1 MQTISKK
8 DSEIYTL
15 PDGSSIL
22 PTDTHHVSYHK
33 HTPITAL
40 GSDVHQWL
48 ETVFSSDY
56 SISREDMESLLRVLN
71 IRWQKKALRGYFS
84 QLLRNNE
91 TTDMSQELATAIHSF
106 PTKNWTDKNWQS
118 FWNLAPNSYWK
129 KPTLSTRIPDK
140 KRRNRYLGHDAWFR
154 ATVFGYE
161 GSHNSLDGRG
171 DS

>member
-71 IRWQKKALRGYFS
+71 IRWQKKALQGYFFKLLWEES
-84 QLLRNNE
+84 FADEHIQLEWKINSFPEKNWKD
-91 TTDMSQELATAIHSF
+91 TDWKVFGELAPQKLSWK
-106 PTKNWTDKNWQS
+106 PKNWGTNGRTNALGTFSRWFDHITALYTW
-118 FWNLAPNSYWK
+118 
-129 KPTLSTRIPDK
+129 D
-140 KRRNRYLGHDAWFR
+140 NR
-154 ATVFGYE
+154 E
-161 GSHNSLDGRG
+161 MIGR
-171 DS
+171 D